1 MRKLVRIAVLA
12 ATVAAP
18 AGPVNATDGLR
29 GVTWLVEDVKEAGLI
44 DTGQT
49 SLLIAAYGSVATTI
63 GCNRMAGRATVED
76 DKLTFGPLA
85 ATRKACAPA
94 LMRQE
99 QIYGAALA
107 ATRSYKIEDGRLS
120 FLDES
125 GTVVAKFAKGA
136 EPSPK

>member
-1 MRKLVRIAVLA
+1 MRRLVRIAILA

-18 AGPVNATDGLR
+18 VAPVNATYGLR
-29 GVTWLVEDVKEAGLI
+29 GVTWLIEDVKEAGSI

-49 SLLIAAYGSVATTI
+49 SLLIAEDGKVATTI
-63 GCNRMAGRATVED
+63 GCNRMAGRATVEGE
-76 DKLTFGPLA
+76 KLTFGPLA

-120 FLDES
+120 FLDGS
-125 GTVVAKFAKGA
+125 GTVVANFAKGA
-136 EPSPK
+136 EPNPK